1 MDSDV
6 SMDTPNTA
14 DRDGNPRPAGAPG
27 TSRGVRSATAD
38 LVFLSD
44 PTAAGPADAGG
55 PAGGVHTVDPAH
67 SRAGAVAVR
76 GDRIIAVGSV
86 AEVRDLIGSGTEV
99 VDLRGRLLIP
109 GFQDAHVH
117 PVGGGLEL
125 GQCDL
130 STVDTADGYRELIG
144 SYAAAHPDAPWITGG
159 GWSLEAF
166 PGGKPTREF
175 LDAVVADRPVFL
187 VNRDHHGGWANSRA
201 LRMAGLTS
209 RTPDPADGRIERD
222 AAGEPSGML
231 QEGAMQLVADLLPE
245 PTLAERTDGLLRAQR
260 LLHSYGVT
268 AWQDAMLGRG
278 PGTPDAIPA
287 YLAAR
292 SAGTLTARVTG
303 ALWWDRARGVEQIPE
318 LLARREELT
327 GGRLRATSV
336 KIMQD
341 GIAENHTAALLGP
354 YLTACGCASDN
365 SGISFIDPVELRK
378 YVTLLDAEGFQVH
391 FHALGDRAVREALD
405 AVEAARQ
412 ANGRR
417 DTRPHLAHLQV
428 VHPDDVPRFRQ
439 LGATANIQ
447 ALWAAHEPQMDE
459 LTIPFLGPQRS
470 AWQYPF
476 GDLLRS
482 GATLAAGSDWPVSS
496 PDPIAALH
504 VAVNRRVPDCP
515 PSAPVFLPDQRIGL
529 GAALAAYT
537 AGSAYANHLDD
548 TGSIR
553 PGMLADLAV
562 LDRDPFAGPTDE
574 IAATRVLQT
583 FVGGR
588 RVYAADDA

>member
-1 MDSDV
+1 MHV
-6 SMDTPNTA
+6 STPEGDPATPATA
-14 DRDGNPRPAGAPG
+14 PARIPAPAGEEPAAAAGPRGGRSGSPG
-27 TSRGVRSATAD
+27 RHAAD
-38 LVFLSD
+38 LVFLS
-44 PTAAGPADAGG
+44 GP
-55 PAGGVHTVDPAH
+55 VHTVDPART
-67 SRAGAVAVR
+67 RASAIAVR
-76 GDRIIAVGSV
+76 GDRILAVGHEADV
-86 AEVRDLIGSGTEV
+86 TDLIGPATEV
-99 VDLRGRLLIP
+99 VDLNGKLLLP

-117 PVGGGLEL
+117 PVGGGMEL

-130 STVDTADGYRELIG
+130 SAAVTADAYRDLIR
-144 SYAAAHPDAPWITGG
+144 SYAGAHPEAPWIIGG
-159 GWSLEAF
+159 GWSMEAF
-166 PGGKPTREF
+166 PGGMPTRDF
-175 LDAVVADRPVFL
+175 LDAIVPDRPVFL

-201 LRMAGLTS
+201 LERAGLTA
-209 RTPDPADGRIERD
+209 RTPDPVDGRIERD
-222 AAGEPSGML
+222 ATGEPTGML
-231 QEGAMQLVADLLPE
+231 QEGAMRLVADLLPE
-245 PTLAERTDGLLRAQR
+245 PTLTELTEGLLRAQR

-278 PGTPDAIPA
+278 PGTADPIPA

-292 SAGTLTARVTG
+292 LEGKLTARVTG
-303 ALWWDRARGVEQIPE
+303 ALWWDRSRGSEQIPE
-318 LLARREELT
+318 LLARREELS
-327 GGRLRATSV
+327 GGLFRATSV

-341 GIAENHTAALLGP
+341 GIAENHTAAMLTP

-365 SGISFIDPVELRK
+365 SGISFIEPGDLRK
-378 YVTLLDAEGFQVH
+378 YVTELDAEGFQVH

-405 AVEAARQ
+405 AVEAARR
-412 ANGRR
+412 ANGMQ

-428 VHPDDVPRFRQ
+428 VHPDDVPRFRK

-459 LTIPFLGPQRS
+459 LTIPFLGPRRA

-504 VAVNRRVPDCP
+504 VAVNRRAPDGP
-515 PSAPVFLPDQRIGL
+515 PSAPVFLPEQRIDL
-529 GAALAAYT
+529 GSALAAYT
-537 AGSAYANHLDD
+537 AGSAYANHLDG
-548 TGSIR
+548 TGSIQ
-553 PGMLADLAV
+553 PGKLADLVV
-562 LDRDPFAGPTDE
+562 LDRDPFDGPDEE